1 MKLSIAMC
9 TYNGAQYLQEQL
21 DSIAAQTRL
30 PDELVV
36 CDDRS
41 DDTTEEIITAW
52 ASSAPFP
59 VRLYINEKNL
69 GATKNF
75 AKAVELCRG
84 DVIAL
89 SDQDDVWYPEKL
101 AVIASV
107 FALRSNA
114 GLVFADAELVDESV
128 RPLGRRILE
137 CVSFGRAEQNA
148 VNEGR
153 AFNLLLAR
161 NIVTGA
167 ALAFRSAY
175 KELILPFPSFPITP
189 GKYMLI
195 HDGWIAIMIA
205 AVAELAFIDRPL
217 IKYRQHRKQQAGTII
232 PPKTSVLDSD
242 AQASTAWW
250 EGAGESRFDMTK
262 AKEYIAVYERLM
274 AKKDSFPLNKAASR
288 FIAQAPLW
296 ELQARHLS
304 SRASL
309 PKGRLSR
316 VPAVLRELLTLR
328 YHRYSNGL
336 FSAAKD
342 LLL

>member
-9 TYNGAQYLQEQL
+9 THNGRRFLQEQL
-21 DSIAAQTRL
+21 DSIAAQTRP

-36 CDDRS
+36 CDDQS
-41 DDTTEEIITAW
+41 ADDTREIVEEF
-52 ASSAPFP
+52 ASASPFP
-59 VRLYINEKNL
+59 VRLYVNEKNL
-69 GATKNF
+69 GSTKNF
-75 AKAVELCRG
+75 GKAIELCEG
-84 DVIAL
+84 DIVAL
-89 SDQDDVWYPEKL
+89 CDQDDVWYPEKL
-101 AVIASV
+101 AAIASV
-107 FALRSNA
+107 FSSRPNA
-114 GLVFADAELVDESV
+114 GLVFADAELVDESL

-137 CVSFGRAEQNA
+137 CISFGRAEQNA
-148 VNEGR
+148 FNEGR
-153 AFNLLLAR
+153 AFNVLLAR
-161 NIVTGA
+161 NMVTGA
-167 ALAFRSAY
+167 TLAFRSAY

-232 PPKTSVLDSD
+232 PPKASVLDSD